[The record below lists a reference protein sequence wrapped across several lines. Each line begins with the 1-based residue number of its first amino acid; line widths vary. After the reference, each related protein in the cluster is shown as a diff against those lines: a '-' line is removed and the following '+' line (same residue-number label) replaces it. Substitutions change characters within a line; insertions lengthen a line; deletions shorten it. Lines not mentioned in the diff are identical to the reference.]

1 MNRRTNRRKGMSL
14 LEVIIAMAV
23 FLMSITGLVLLMGV
37 ASDSAL
43 EAQMRS
49 QAMSICQSQLAKAA
63 SGSVPLS
70 GQAMST
76 SEDDDAYQMSMDVDS
91 GSFNGLHNVTVTV
104 TRKRGN
110 GSEMECSLS
119 QMILDPKI
127 VGTVFDS
134 AKSLQTPSTDS
145 GSGSS
150 TADPATGAAPASGAA
165 ATSKP
170 STTASAKMDTKPSTK
185 TGGTTPSTGTK
196 SGSTTPTTKSGG
208 TAPSTGTKKGG

>member
-23 FLMSITGLVLLMGV
+23 FLMSLTGLVFLMGV
-37 ASDSAL
+37 ASESAL

-134 AKSLQTPSTDS
+134 AKDLQAPSTDS
-145 GSGSS
+145 SSGS
-150 TADPATGAAPASGAA
+150 TTPPATSAASPSGAA

-170 STTASAKMDTKPSTK
+170 STTASAKLDTKPSTK

-196 SGSTTPTTKSGG
+196 SGSTTPTTKTGS
-208 TAPSTGTKKGG
+208 TTPSTGSKKGG

>member
-23 FLMSITGLVLLMGV
+23 FLMSITGLVFLMGV

-70 GQAMST
+70 GQAMSP
-76 SEDDDAYQMSMDVDS
+76 SEDDDAYQMSMDVAP
-91 GSFNGLHNVTVTV
+91 GSFDGLSNVTVTV

-110 GSEMECSLS
+110 GTEMECSLS

-145 GSGSS
+145 SSGS
-150 TADPATGAAPASGAA
+150 TTPPATAAAAPSGGA

-170 STTASAKMDTKPSTK
+170 STTPSAMTGTK

-196 SGSTTPTTKSGG
+196 TGGTAPSTGTKTGG